1 MADCPGRIGIGSGG
15 VFSGFGSKQGR
26 HSALIWCFIYWGK
39 TDSQK
44 YHWNMVMLPYIFGKE
59 KENCRQARI
68 KSDEARDSAFG
79 VESVESAVFDIFN

>member
-44 YHWNMVMLPYIFGKE
+44 YHWNMVMLPYILAK
-59 KENCRQARI
+59 KKKIAI